1 MSSSPHDEIVT
12 FASFFLSF
20 FFFPGLFRSEMVKV
34 SGFFKGHASFI
45 IQPISIAF
53 RNSIKLYH
61 AYTYSSLFSGF
72 QFVCL
77 FAGCCFVV
85 LPNTSDFK

>member
-1 MSSSPHDEIVT
+1 
-12 FASFFLSF
+12 
-20 FFFPGLFRSEMVKV
+20 MVKV

-45 IQPISIAF
+45 IQPISIVF
-53 RNSIKLYH
+53 RNSIKLYN

-77 FAGCCFVV
+77 LVVV
-85 LPNTSDFK
+85 LLFCLTLRILNE